1 MEASAV
7 NADEQI
13 VIECRKWM
21 LTTRGVL
28 WIARLVLQLLLMRN
42 PFRGDNKRD
51 AFRIERV
58 LKAGYVAGGGS

>member
-1 MEASAV
+1 
-7 NADEQI
+7 
-13 VIECRKWM
+13 M